1 MPTRA
6 PAIRSRFSRSIMTLA
21 LGALAATACRPAV
34 PTTPEPAVSA
44 LLIRNSSQFDVNVY
58 ALPTADAKPVWLA
71 TVPASG
77 SRSVS
82 LTRRALQSDGNLVVR
97 TQAIGAAGTWT
108 SNSVPVNRNL
118 AAALDLF
125 VNSVGNCSES
135 HLYPVDVREIGAIVP

>member
-1 MPTRA
+1 
-6 PAIRSRFSRSIMTLA
+6 MTLA
-21 LGALAATACRPAV
+21 LGALATTACRPAA
-34 PTTPEPAVSA
+34 PATPEPAVSA
-44 LLIRNSSQFDVNVY
+44 LLIRNASQFDVNVY

-71 TVPASG
+71 TVPAAG

-82 LTRRALQSDGNLVVR
+82 LTRRVLQGDGNLVVR

-108 SNSVPVNRNL
+108 SGSVPVNRNL

-135 HLYPVDVREIGAIVP
+135 HLYPVDVREVGTIVP